1 MAFSVLTQKK
11 MAVPTIEENNRKMA
25 NTNKITIIGAGTV
38 GSTVAFALTL
48 KSLASEILLIDI
60 DKDRAMGEA
69 MDIRQ
74 GTPFVGPVYVHDGSY
89 EDAKDSDIVVLTS
102 GVARKPGQSRLD
114 LAQTNVNITKS
125 IIPEITK
132 AAPNALYVI
141 VANPVDILTYQ
152 FIKYSGIPE
161 NHIFGTGTML
171 DTARFRARIAET
183 YKVAQEN
190 VHGYVFGEHG
200 DSSFV
205 PWSLANIGSIPVDK
219 YATAFEGGKL
229 PSFNKGDVE
238 DYIRKSGGIIIKAKK
253 ATNYA
258 IGVTTAH
265 LCEALTYDTDS
276 VLTISTMLTGEYGIN
291 DVCLSIPAVIGRK
304 GITGRLVAPLMP
316 EEIESLK
323 HSADCLKEVINQLDF
338 TM

>member
-1 MAFSVLTQKK
+1 
-11 MAVPTIEENNRKMA
+11 
-25 NTNKITIIGAGTV
+25 
-38 GSTVAFALTL
+38 
-48 KSLASEILLIDI
+48 
-60 DKDRAMGEA
+60 MGKA

-74 GTPFVGPVYVHDGSY
+74 GTPFIGQVYIHDGEY
-89 EDAKDSDIVVLTS
+89 ADAKDSDIVILTS

-114 LAQTNVNITKS
+114 LAKTNVNITKS

-132 AAPNALYVI
+132 AAPDALYVI

-152 FIKYSGIPE
+152 FVKTSGIPA
-161 NHIFGTGTML
+161 NRIFGTGTML

-219 YATAFEGGKL
+219 YAAAFEAGGL
-229 PSFNKGDVE
+229 PSFNKDDVE
-238 DYIRKSGGIIIKAKK
+238 EYIRKSGGVIIAAKK
-253 ATNYA
+253 CTNYA
-258 IGVTTAH
+258 IGITTAH

-276 VLTISTMLTGEYGIN
+276 VLTISTMLSGEYGID
-291 DVCLSIPAVIGRK
+291 DVCLSIPAVVGRN
-304 GITGRLVAPLMP
+304 GITSRLVPPLTDT
-316 EEIESLK
+316 EVASLK
-323 HSADCLKEVINQLDF
+323 HSADCLKDVIKQLDF
-338 TM
+338 N

>member
-1 MAFSVLTQKK
+1 
-11 MAVPTIEENNRKMA
+11 MA

-48 KSLASEILLIDI
+48 KELASEILFIDI

-74 GTPFVGPVYVHDGSY
+74 GTPFVGPVYVHDGDY
-89 EDAKDSDIVVLTS
+89 ADAKDSDIVVVTS
-102 GVARKPGQSRLD
+102 GVARKPGQTRLE
-114 LAQTNVNITKS
+114 LAQTNVNIMKS

-132 AAPNALYVI
+132 VAPDALYVI

-152 FIKYSGIPE
+152 FVKYSGLPA

-183 YKVAQEN
+183 YKIAQEN

-219 YATAFEGGKL
+219 YAAAFEGGNL
-229 PSFNKGDVE
+229 PSFNKDDVE

-276 VLTISTMLTGEYGIN
+276 VLTISTMLTGEYGIS
-291 DVCLSIPAVIGRK
+291 DVCLSIPAVLGRN
-304 GITGRLVAPLMP
+304 GITGRLLAPLT
-316 EEIESLK
+316 ETEVASLR
-323 HSADCLKEVINQLDF
+323 HSADCLKEVINQLQF
-338 TM
+338 

>member
-1 MAFSVLTQKK
+1 MS
-11 MAVPTIEENNRKMA
+11 
-25 NTNKITIIGAGTV
+25 NKITIIGAGQV
-38 GSTVAFALTL
+38 GSTIAFALTL
-48 KSLASEILLIDI
+48 KQLASEIVLIDI
-60 DKDRAMGEA
+60 AKDRAMGEA

-74 GTPFVGPVYVHDGSY
+74 GTPFIGPVYIHDGDY

-132 AAPNALYVI
+132 VAPNALYVI

-152 FIKYSGIPE
+152 FVKTSGIPT
-161 NHIFGTGTML
+161 NRIIGTGTML

-205 PWSLANIGSIPVDK
+205 PWSLANIGSVPVEK
-219 YATAFEGGKL
+219 YASALEGGNMPALDKD
-229 PSFNKGDVE
+229 DVE
-238 DYIRKSGGIIIKAKK
+238 DYIRKSGGIIIAAKK
-253 ATNYA
+253 CTNYA
-258 IGVTTAH
+258 IGVTTAT
-265 LCEALTYDTDS
+265 LCEALNYSTDS
-276 VLTISTMLTGEYGIN
+276 VLTVSSLLDGEYGIS
-291 DVCLSIPAVIGRK
+291 DVCLSIPSVVGAK
-304 GITGRLVAPLMP
+304 GLTGHIVAPLTDS
-316 EEIESLK
+316 EVASLR
-323 HSADCLKEVINQLDF
+323 HSADCLKDVIKQIQF
-338 TM
+338 